1 MYHFSEY
8 ALHEYAKDAR
18 CSWIADHIEST
29 MAQTL
34 ATRAYQA
41 TNRVAVGKAKR
52 VRYRSKGRGID
63 SVKGKRN
70 DAGLRFVLD
79 PGVGDGGFLIWNEQV
94 IPAIINWLDP
104 VNQHGMGHRIKYVR
118 LVRRKAS
125 SPSAQGADH
134 DGNRYYVQLV
144 LEGHAYVLPKHEAVG
159 KQTIGLDI
167 GPSTLA
173 IVPREGK
180 ADLVTFCDELAPDA

>member
-1 MYHFSEY
+1 VE
-8 ALHEYAKDAR
+8 
-18 CSWIADHIEST
+18 
-29 MAQTL
+29 
-34 ATRAYQA
+34 
-41 TNRVAVGKAKR
+41 
-52 VRYRSKGRGID
+52 
-63 SVKGKRN
+63 GKRN
-70 DAGLRFVLD
+70 DAGMRFVLD

-104 VNQHGMGHRIKYVR
+104 VILHGMGHRITYVR

-134 DGNRYYVQLV
+134 DGNRYSVQLV

-180 ADLVTFCDELAPDA
+180 ADLVTFCEELAPLSLRIRAGAARSLLGVLAGLPGTAANNTLNHPDWLGRCGAAEAHRDGGAATTCE